1 MKVLVTGGNGFIG
14 GYVCERLITLG
25 HGPVIFDRCL
35 RPGPLFTLDAG
46 GSERHTL
53 KLDLGDVRDRTAVF
67 ESVYHSDGVIHLAGV
82 LGTQETFSDPTSAID
97 TNILGSMNV
106 FRACERHKK
115 KCVYIAV
122 GNHWMNNPYSITKT
136 TAERF
141 ALMLNKERGTQI
153 AIVRGLNAYGPRQ
166 KATPVRKIMPNFII
180 PALQNKPI
188 TVYGD
193 GAQVMDMIY
202 VSDLADILCRALLV
216 EHGVYDRVFEAGT
229 GRPTT
234 VLQIAEEVIR
244 QTESTGSIRRVAM
257 RPGEPEH
264 SNVLANTFT
273 LIPLDKTKE
282 PMRLYDGPDCNA
294 HGNGTIYFGM
304 DLESGISRTIDY
316 YRRTLQQEKSS
327 EVFA

>member
-1 MKVLVTGGNGFIG
+1 LKVLVTGGNGFLG
-14 GYVCERLITLG
+14 GYVCERLEALG
-25 HGPVIFDRCL
+25 HNVALFDR
-35 RPGPLFTLDAG
+35 AG
-46 GSERHTL
+46 RVGDMDREGREFY
-53 KLDLGDVRDRTAVF
+53 LGDVRDHTAVF

-82 LGTQETFSDPTSAID
+82 LGTQETFADPIPAIE

-106 FRACERHKK
+106 FKACELYKK

-166 KATPVRKIMPNFII
+166 KAVPVRKIMPNFII

-193 GAQVMDMIY
+193 GSQVMDMIY
-202 VSDLADILCRALLV
+202 VSDLADILSRALLV

-257 RPGEPEH
+257 RPGEPDRSE
-264 SNVLANTFT
+264 VLGNPET
-273 LIPLDKTKE
+273 LAPLYKSLRV
-282 PMRLYDGPDCNA
+282 PMVTLEDGIA
-294 HGNGTIYFGM
+294 Q
-304 DLESGISRTIDY
+304 TIDY
-316 YRRTLQQEKSS
+316 YRRTFQQEKSS

>member
-14 GYVCERLITLG
+14 GYVCERLAALG
-25 HGPVIFDRCL
+25 HQPIVFDRVL
-35 RPGPLFTLDAG
+35 RAD
-46 GSERHTL
+46 SEIGVDVGRGV
-53 KLDLGDVRDRTAVF
+53 DLGDVRNESSVF
-67 ESVYHSDGVIHLAGV
+67 ESVYHADGVIHLAGV
-82 LGTQETFSDPTSAID
+82 LGTQETIANPRPAIE
-97 TNILGSMNV
+97 TNVLGSLNV
-106 FRACERHKK
+106 FKACELHKK

-166 KATPVRKIMPNFII
+166 KAVPVRKIMPNFII

-193 GAQVMDMIY
+193 GSQVMDMIY

-216 EHGVYDRVFEAGT
+216 EHWVYDRVFEAGT

-257 RPGEPEH
+257 RPGEPDRSE
-264 SNVLANTFT
+264 VLGNPET
-273 LIPLDKTKE
+273 LAPLYKSLRV
-282 PMRLYDGPDCNA
+282 PMVTLEDGIA
-294 HGNGTIYFGM
+294 Q
-304 DLESGISRTIDY
+304 TIDY
-316 YRRTLQQEKSS
+316 YRRTFQQEKSS